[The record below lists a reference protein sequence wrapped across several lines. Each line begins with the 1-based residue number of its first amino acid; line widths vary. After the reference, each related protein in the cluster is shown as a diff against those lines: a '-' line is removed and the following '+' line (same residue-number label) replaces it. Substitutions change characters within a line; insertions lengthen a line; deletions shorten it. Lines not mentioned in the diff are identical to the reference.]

1 LKSTPYLIPDNDVD
15 LNVALLLLIISA
27 LEKSKKGKLLLNK
40 EKLLIF
46 MYLIKNPVMLDRVL
60 IQLGDTS
67 LELSEA
73 EFYSINSIS
82 INLDPLFDYQWIKCL
97 IKICAI
103 KSLIS
108 VSYRK
113 EEGFMFS
120 LTAEGSELASR
131 LEGNYFDGIKNYLRK
146 IEVIKSEST
155 TNLNRL
161 LNDIFQNSN
170 TAKQYSQYFN

>member
-1 LKSTPYLIPDNDVD
+1 LKGTPYLTPDNDVD
-15 LNVALLLLIISA
+15 LNVALLLLIIST
-27 LEKSKKGKLLLNK
+27 LEKSKNGKLLLTK
-40 EKLLIF
+40 EKILIF
-46 MYLIKNPVMLDRVL
+46 MYLIKNPVMLDRLLV
-60 IQLGDTS
+60 QLKDTS

-82 INLDPLFDYQWIKCL
+82 INLDPLFDYQWIKSL

-103 KSLIS
+103 KNLIS
-108 VSYRK
+108 ANYRK
-113 EEGFMFS
+113 DEGFLYS
-120 LTAEGSELASR
+120 LTVEGSELASR
-131 LEGNYFDGIKNYLRK
+131 LEGNYFDGIKKYLKK